1 MFSDTAWETL
11 GRATKCWTCDLSVV
25 VRHNHALK
33 TGVTDDT
40 AKRTNS
46 SWGHDTLVWERWQ
59 RDEFPATVE
68 RIQALQAKSGLEFS
82 RPDLSPY
89 SIMLATP
96 CGSSSYDRVFVAS
109 MMGTMELLR
118 SLGAKVHRSELPGS
132 SDIVLARNHLF
143 GAFLRSSDTHM
154 MMIDDDMGWDPHDVV
169 RLILANKDFVA
180 AAGPR
185 KTDPRKDP
193 SFAVNNADDRGQ
205 TMPIFSDASAGLI
218 EVTGVGMAFTL
229 ITHHCAVRMSQSY
242 ADLAFSGP
250 NGQDDFGIF
259 NPIIFNKRYLAE
271 DFSMCHRWRA
281 IGGKVLVAPWVS
293 LQHCGRHVW
302 SGDWMSALVASAEQR
317 QEAA

>member
-1 MFSDTAWETL
+1 
-11 GRATKCWTCDLSVV
+11 
-25 VRHNHALK
+25 
-33 TGVTDDT
+33 
-40 AKRTNS
+40 
-46 SWGHDTLVWERWQ
+46 
-59 RDEFPATVE
+59 
-68 RIQALQAKSGLEFS
+68 
-82 RPDLSPY
+82 
-89 SIMLATP
+89 
-96 CGSSSYDRVFVAS
+96 
-109 MMGTMELLR
+109 
-118 SLGAKVHRSELPGS
+118 
-132 SDIVLARNHLF
+132 
-143 GAFLRSSDTHM
+143 M

-169 RLILANKDFVA
+169 RLLLANKDFVA

-229 ITHHCAVRMSQSY
+229 VTHHWAVRMSQSY

-271 DFSMCHRWRA
+271 DYAACHRWRA

-293 LQHCGRHVW
+293 LQHCGRFVW
-302 SGDWMSALVASAEQR
+302 SGDWMSALVASAEQQ